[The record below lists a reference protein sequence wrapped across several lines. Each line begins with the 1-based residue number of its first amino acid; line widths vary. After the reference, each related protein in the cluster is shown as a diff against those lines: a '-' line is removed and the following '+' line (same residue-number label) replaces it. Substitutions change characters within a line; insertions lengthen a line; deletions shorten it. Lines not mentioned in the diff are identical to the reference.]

1 MYTHVYTYTY
11 VYIYTYIY
19 IHIYRALVHTRL
31 SSSEAAMENGVEACL
46 DVDILKASLTSAR
59 LAVPQAGRI
68 SQKSAP

>member
-1 MYTHVYTYTY
+1 
-11 VYIYTYIY
+11 
-19 IHIYRALVHTRL
+19 
-31 SSSEAAMENGVEACL
+31 MENGVEACL